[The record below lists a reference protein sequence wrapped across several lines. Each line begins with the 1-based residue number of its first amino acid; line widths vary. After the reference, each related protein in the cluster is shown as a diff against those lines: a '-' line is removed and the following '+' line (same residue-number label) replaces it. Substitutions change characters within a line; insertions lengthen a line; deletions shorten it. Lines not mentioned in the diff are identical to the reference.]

1 MALSEREQQVL
12 RDLEE
17 QLHDEDPALVDSM
30 DDAGRELGRLSP
42 RHVGGGIALILL
54 GLAVLVG
61 GVAVG
66 HGVVSI
72 LLGVAGFGLAVWGVT
87 MMLTRAQP
95 SEARAPRREEGSRS
109 GFMDRQSERWEQRR
123 DQQH

>member
-17 QLHDEDPALVDSM
+17 QLHEEDPGLVDSM

-66 HGVVSI
+66 HGLVSI

-95 SEARAPRREEGSRS
+95 AEPAAARRATGSRS
-109 GFMDRQSERWEQRR
+109 SFMDRQSERWEQRR
-123 DQQH
+123 DQQR